1 MFNKESGLYAQ
12 KNFLSSLIAACNNVE
27 DLLGLWRLAHR
38 CEKDT
43 GYISGTVP
51 REAFLPDGII
61 NEFWYQ
67 KSGRKI
73 LYIAKEAYWY
83 EPEDDKAASEVN
95 AANEMFWHRE
105 VTYGNVPETIFSKR
119 LAMMTNAIINND
131 YTSIN
136 KEHKALMGVAVI
148 NLNKRGGFVY
158 CEGNTLEGYVQRY
171 WEFIQREIEFIDP
184 DLIICCGAEVRE
196 LLDKYVQIADNV
208 QIAVVKHPSYFAV
221 TDADYLKQLQKEM
234 EGRKFNVQEQKQET
248 VIDCQNENVNTEKV
262 AVAVKINMIKDNGS
276 CLKLRST
283 GTTMEFNLRENLY
296 YDCLDR
302 GFAPHAYIGLYK
314 DKGMRAIGKI
324 CAVITAVVKSTGI
337 EFKSERGELTQA
349 RKEAICKAIEDGKR
363 YGYEL
368 NEYRY
373 FFVEKFFP
381 TEFLKASSGP
391 MRSSRNFDLKE
402 ILGLDVLPSTEE
414 IAALLRGKTWE

>member
-1 MFNKESGLYAQ
+1 MFKENSLFKY
-12 KNFLSSLIAACNNVE
+12 KNFLSNLIAACNNLDE
-27 DLLGLWRLAHR
+27 LLNLWRLVHR
-38 CEKDT
+38 CEDDT
-43 GYISGTVP
+43 SYISGSVP
-51 REAFLPDGII
+51 QEAFLPDGII
-61 NEFWYQ
+61 NELSYQ
-67 KSGRKI
+67 QSGRKI
-73 LYIAKEAYWY
+73 LYIAKEANWY
-83 EPEDDKAASEVN
+83 EPDNNKEANEAS
-95 AANEMFWHRE
+95 AANEIFWHRE
-105 VTYGNVPETIFSKR
+105 VAYGRASETGFSKR
-119 LAMMTNAIINND
+119 LAMMTNAIVNND
-131 YTSIN
+131 YTNIN
-136 KEHKALMGVAVI
+136 KEHKALRSVAVI
-148 NLNKRGGFVY
+148 NLNKRGGFVS

-171 WEFIQREIEFIDP
+171 WEFIQREIELIAP
-184 DLIICCGAEVRE
+184 DLIICCGAEVRD
-196 LLDKYVQIADNV
+196 LLNKYVPIADNV
-208 QIAVVKHPSYFAV
+208 QIAAVKHPSYFAV
-221 TDADYLKQLQKEM
+221 TDADYLKQLQKAM

-248 VIDCQNENVNTEKV
+248 VIDSQNEKVNTEKV

-296 YDCLDR
+296 YDCLDK

-349 RKEAICKAIEDGKR
+349 RKDAICKAIEDGKR